1 MDVNEAKSAHE
12 DELLAAP
19 GVVGVGVGCEGGE
32 DVIFVFVEQ
41 LTPENDVPEKLGL
54 PARVEDFSLVMR
66 EIGSVKALG

>member
-19 GVVGVGVGCEGGE
+19 GVVGVGVGSEGGE

-41 LTPENDVPEKLGL
+41 LTPENDAPEKLGL
-54 PARVEDFSLVMR
+54 PARVEDFSLVTR
-66 EIGSVKALG
+66 GIGSVKALG